1 MFSPKGVGSC
11 PPEEYIKYVSMLEEN
26 DNIEEVEGEVSNTH
40 KAYIYNKAL
49 EVINEENIFEIMSLI
64 PKPFL
69 TKKTEKEA
77 DILSVIYNKFLE
89 NTEIPCALPV
99 FSFFSFLSAFCVK
112 NNITYS
118 IPLSDDVNPLDT
130 WITVLA
136 PSGSAKTFSTSQIK
150 KMIPSDLAGEKLIE
164 QNFTRPNGAAKFIQ
178 ELSELPLTKD
188 GSSQYGYWIEDEAAQ
203 MFKQIEKI
211 GSPLSEIKEYLLKAY
226 DHDILTRKTKN
237 ETVETKNIILT
248 LFFINTFESYVN
260 NISNE
265 SMTDGLMR
273 RFNLVYSEKDGR
285 DFTDYSIYNVNK
297 IRDEVMTDKMI
308 DFFFSVKPDQHFTF
322 SDDCFELY
330 RKYFK
335 IYWHKKYK
343 NILPGK
349 ENFYRTYMMQSWKFA
364 IFYHFILGKKGNVID
379 EECLVYGMKI
389 SLLFAE
395 SMKKFFDFK
404 TKPNHIEKAKSDL
417 DKYINYLNTNP
428 DIKMRDFTRKFTIKK
443 TEGLIILNAVKEAGV
458 IKDHVLFNELS
469 K

>member
-1 MFSPKGVGSC
+1 MFKPENVGSI
-11 PPEEYIKYVSMLEEN
+11 PNEEIVKFVSMLEEN
-26 DNIEEVEGEVSNTH
+26 DDIEKVSTDINNAH

-64 PKPFL
+64 PQPFL
-69 TKKTEKEA
+69 TRKSEKEA

-89 NTEIPCALPV
+89 NTEIPGALPV

-118 IPLSDDVNPLDT
+118 IPLSEDKNPLDT

-136 PSGSAKTFSTSQIK
+136 PSGSAKTFSNAQIN
-150 KMIPSDLAGEKLIE
+150 KMIPKTPDGKKVIE

-178 ELSELPLTKD
+178 ELSDLPLTKD
-188 GSSQYGYWIEDEAAQ
+188 GESQYGFWIEDEAAQ

-226 DHDILTRKTKN
+226 DHDILTRKTKT

-260 NISNE
+260 NISQE

-297 IRDEVMTDKMI
+297 IRDEVLTDKMLE
-308 DFFFSVKPDQHFTF
+308 FFFSINPDQHFTF
-322 SDDCFELY
+322 SVECLELY
-330 RKYFK
+330 QKYFK
-335 IYWHKKYK
+335 IYWHRKYK
-343 NILPGK
+343 TILPGK

-404 TKPNHIEKAKSDL
+404 TKPQHIEKAKTDF
-417 DKYINYLNTNP
+417 DKYVNYLNANAE
-428 DIKMRDFTRKFTIKK
+428 IKMRDFTRKFTVKKAEALTILKAIKQAR
-443 TEGLIILNAVKEAGV
+443 LVSNHILFKEL
-458 IKDHVLFNELS
+458 KE
-469 K
+469 

>member
-308 DFFFSVKPDQHFTF
+308 DFS
-322 SDDCFELY
+322 
-330 RKYFK
+330 
-335 IYWHKKYK
+335 
-343 NILPGK
+343 
-349 ENFYRTYMMQSWKFA
+349 
-364 IFYHFILGKKGNVID
+364 
-379 EECLVYGMKI
+379 
-389 SLLFAE
+389 SL
-395 SMKKFFDFK
+395 
-404 TKPNHIEKAKSDL
+404 
-417 DKYINYLNTNP
+417 
-428 DIKMRDFTRKFTIKK
+428 
-443 TEGLIILNAVKEAGV
+443 
-458 IKDHVLFNELS
+458 
-469 K
+469 

>member
-1 MFSPKGVGSC
+1 MFNPPGVGTQ
-11 PPEEYIKYVSMLEEN
+11 PDEDDILNAE
-26 DNIEEVEGEVSNTH
+26 

-69 TKKTEKEA
+69 TNNTEKEA

-99 FSFFSFLSAFCVK
+99 FSFFSFLSAYCVK

-118 IPLSDDVNPLDT
+118 IPLSDDKKPLDT

-136 PSGSAKTFSTSQIK
+136 PSGSAKTFSNAQIN
-150 KMIPSDLAGEKLIE
+150 KMIPKDLEGKKIIE
-164 QNFTRPNGAAKFIQ
+164 PNFTRPNGAAKFIQ
-178 ELSELPLTKD
+178 DLAELPETKD
-188 GSSQYGYWIEDEAAQ
+188 GQAQYGYWVEDEAAQ

-211 GSPLSEIKEYLLKAY
+211 GSPLSEIKEYLLKSY
-226 DHDILTRKTKN
+226 DHSVLTRKTKN
-237 ETVETKNIILT
+237 DTVETKNIILT

-285 DFTDYSIYNVNK
+285 DFTDYSIYNENK
-297 IRDEVMTDKMI
+297 IRDEVISEKMI
-308 DFFFSVKPDQHFTF
+308 DFFFSIKPDQHFTF
-322 SDDCFELY
+322 SNECFELY

-364 IFYHFILGKKGNVID
+364 IFYHFILGKTGNVID
-379 EECLVYGMKI
+379 GECLVFGMKI

-395 SMKKFFDFK
+395 SMKKFFDYK
-404 TKPNHIEKAKSDL
+404 VKPQHIEKAKSDL
-417 DKYINYLNTNP
+417 DKYINYLNTNT
-428 DIKMRDFTRKFTIKK
+428 DIKMRDFTRKFNIKK
-443 TEGLIILNAVKEAGV
+443 AEALIVLNAVKESKI
-458 IKDHVLFNELS
+458 IKNHILFKEI
-469 K
+469 KE

>member
-1 MFSPKGVGSC
+1 MFNPPGVGTQ
-11 PPEEYIKYVSMLEEN
+11 PDEDDILNAE
-26 DNIEEVEGEVSNTH
+26 

-69 TKKTEKEA
+69 TNNTEKEA

-99 FSFFSFLSAFCVK
+99 FSFFSFLSAYCVK

-118 IPLSDDVNPLDT
+118 IPLSDDKKPLDT

-136 PSGSAKTFSTSQIK
+136 PSGSAKTFSNAQIN
-150 KMIPSDLAGEKLIE
+150 KMIPKDLEGKKIIE
-164 QNFTRPNGAAKFIQ
+164 PNFTRPNGAAKFIQ
-178 ELSELPLTKD
+178 DLAELPETKD
-188 GSSQYGYWIEDEAAQ
+188 GQAQYGYWVEDEAAQ

-211 GSPLSEIKEYLLKAY
+211 GSPLSEIKEYLLKSY
-226 DHDILTRKTKN
+226 DHSVLTRKTKN
-237 ETVETKNIILT
+237 DTVETKNIILT

-285 DFTDYSIYNVNK
+285 DFTDYSIYNENK
-297 IRDEVMTDKMI
+297 IRDEVISEKMI
-308 DFFFSVKPDQHFTF
+308 DFFFSIKPDQHFTF
-322 SDDCFELY
+322 SDECFELY

-364 IFYHFILGKKGNVID
+364 IFYHFILGKTGNVID
-379 EECLVYGMKI
+379 EECLVFGMKI

-395 SMKKFFDFK
+395 SMKKFFDYK
-404 TKPNHIEKAKSDL
+404 VKPQHIEKAKSDL
-417 DKYINYLNTNP
+417 DKYVLYLNANTE
-428 DIKMRDFTRKFTIKK
+428 IKMRDFTRKFNIKK
-443 TEGLIILNAVKEAGV
+443 AEALIILNAIKEARV
-458 IKDHVLFNELS
+458 IKNHILFKEI
-469 K
+469 KE

>member
-1 MFSPKGVGSC
+1 MFNPPGVGTQ
-11 PPEEYIKYVSMLEEN
+11 PDEDDILNAE
-26 DNIEEVEGEVSNTH
+26 

-69 TKKTEKEA
+69 TNNTEKEA

-99 FSFFSFLSAFCVK
+99 FSFFSFLSAYCVK

-118 IPLSDDVNPLDT
+118 IPLSDDKKPLDT

-136 PSGSAKTFSTSQIK
+136 PSGSAKTFSNAQIN
-150 KMIPSDLAGEKLIE
+150 KMIPKDLEGKKIIE
-164 QNFTRPNGAAKFIQ
+164 PNFTRPNGAAKFIQ
-178 ELSELPLTKD
+178 DLAELPETKD
-188 GSSQYGYWIEDEAAQ
+188 GQAQYGYWVEDEAAQ

-211 GSPLSEIKEYLLKAY
+211 GSPLSEIKEYLLKSY
-226 DHDILTRKTKN
+226 DHSVLTRKTKN
-237 ETVETKNIILT
+237 DTVETKNIILT

-285 DFTDYSIYNVNK
+285 DFTDYSIYNENK
-297 IRDEVMTDKMI
+297 IRDEVISEKMI
-308 DFFFSVKPDQHFTF
+308 DFFFSIKPDQHFTF
-322 SDDCFELY
+322 SDECFELY

-364 IFYHFILGKKGNVID
+364 IFYHFILGKTGNVID
-379 EECLVYGMKI
+379 GECLVFGMKI

-395 SMKKFFDFK
+395 SMKKFFDYK
-404 TKPNHIEKAKSDL
+404 VKPQHIEKAKSDL
-417 DKYINYLNTNP
+417 DKYINYLNTNT
-428 DIKMRDFTRKFTIKK
+428 DIKMRDFTRKFNIKK
-443 TEGLIILNAVKEAGV
+443 AEALIVLNAVKESKI
-458 IKDHVLFNELS
+458 IKNHILFKEI
-469 K
+469 KE

>member
-1 MFSPKGVGSC
+1 MTDKNKESFIS
-11 PPEEYIKYVSMLEEN
+11 E
-26 DNIEEVEGEVSNTH
+26 DH

-49 EVINEENIFEIMSLI
+49 EVINNENIFEIMSLI
-64 PKPFL
+64 PNPFL
-69 TKKTEKEA
+69 TKSTENKS
-77 DILSVIYNKFLE
+77 DILSLIYSKFLE

-112 NNITYS
+112 NNITYE
-118 IPLSDDVNPLDT
+118 IPLSNEINYLDT

-150 KMIPSDLAGEKLIE
+150 KMIPENIDGKKVIE
-164 QNFTRPNGAAKFIQ
+164 QNFSRPNGAAKFIE
-178 ELSELPLTKD
+178 ELTQLPKTKD
-188 GSSQYGYWIEDEAAQ
+188 GKHQYGYWIEDEAAQ

-211 GSPLSEIKEYLLKAY
+211 GSPLSEIKEYLLKSY
-226 DHDILTRKTKN
+226 DHEKLTRKTKK
-237 ETVETKNIILT
+237 ESIETKNLILT

-260 NISNE
+260 NISHE

-273 RFNLVYSEKDGR
+273 RFNLVYSEKDDR
-285 DFTDYSIYNVNK
+285 DFTDFSIYDVNE
-297 IRDEVMTDKMI
+297 IQDEMISEKMLN
-308 DFFFSVKPDQHFTF
+308 FFFSIKSDQHFKF
-322 SDDCFELY
+322 SEECFELY

-364 IFYHFILGKKGNVID
+364 IFYHFILGKEGNIVQA
-379 EECLVYGMKI
+379 ESLVYGMKV

-404 TKPNHIEKAKSDL
+404 STPTVIKNTKNKI
-417 DKYINYLNTNP
+417 DKCFSYLNEHQ
-428 DIKMRDFTRKFTIKK
+428 DIKLRDFMRKFNFKKVDALNILLALKNSGKLADHKIYIEIKVEEK
-443 TEGLIILNAVKEAGV
+443 
-458 IKDHVLFNELS
+458 
-469 K
+469 

>member
-1 MFSPKGVGSC
+1 MFNPPGVGTQ
-11 PPEEYIKYVSMLEEN
+11 PEEDDILNAE
-26 DNIEEVEGEVSNTH
+26 

-69 TKKTEKEA
+69 TNNTEKEA

-99 FSFFSFLSAFCVK
+99 FSFFSFLSAYCVK

-118 IPLSDDVNPLDT
+118 IPLSDDKKPLDT

-136 PSGSAKTFSTSQIK
+136 PSGSAKTFSNAQINKIIPKDLEGK
-150 KMIPSDLAGEKLIE
+150 KIIE
-164 QNFTRPNGAAKFIQ
+164 PNFTRPNGAAKFIQ
-178 ELSELPLTKD
+178 DLAELPETKD
-188 GSSQYGYWIEDEAAQ
+188 GQAQYGYWVEDEAAQ

-211 GSPLSEIKEYLLKAY
+211 GSPLSEIKEYLLKSY
-226 DHDILTRKTKN
+226 DHSVLTRKTKN
-237 ETVETKNIILT
+237 DTVETKNIILT

-285 DFTDYSIYNVNK
+285 DFTDYSIYNENK
-297 IRDEVMTDKMI
+297 IRDEVISEKMI
-308 DFFFSVKPDQHFTF
+308 DFFFSIKPDQHFTF
-322 SDDCFELY
+322 SDECFELY

-364 IFYHFILGKKGNVID
+364 IFYHFILGKTGNVID
-379 EECLVYGMKI
+379 GECLVFGMKI

-395 SMKKFFDFK
+395 SMKKFFDYK
-404 TKPNHIEKAKSDL
+404 VKPQHIEKAKSDL
-417 DKYINYLNTNP
+417 DKYINYLNTNT
-428 DIKMRDFTRKFTIKK
+428 DIKMRDFTRKFNIKK
-443 TEGLIILNAVKEAGV
+443 AEALIVLNAVKESKI
-458 IKDHVLFNELS
+458 IKNHILFKEI
-469 K
+469 KE

>member
-1 MFSPKGVGSC
+1 MFNPPGVGTQ
-11 PPEEYIKYVSMLEEN
+11 PEEDDILNAE
-26 DNIEEVEGEVSNTH
+26 

-69 TKKTEKEA
+69 TNNTEKEA

-99 FSFFSFLSAFCVK
+99 FSFFSFISSYCVK

-118 IPLSDDVNPLDT
+118 IPLSDDKKPLDT

-136 PSGSAKTFSTSQIK
+136 PSGSAKTFSNAQIN
-150 KMIPSDLAGEKLIE
+150 KMIPKDLEGKKIIE
-164 QNFTRPNGAAKFIQ
+164 PNFTRPNGAAKFIQ
-178 ELSELPLTKD
+178 DLAELPETKD
-188 GSSQYGYWIEDEAAQ
+188 GQAQYGYWVEDEAAQ

-211 GSPLSEIKEYLLKAY
+211 GSPLSEIKEYLLKSY
-226 DHDILTRKTKN
+226 DHSVLTRKTKN
-237 ETVETKNIILT
+237 DTVETKNIILT

-285 DFTDYSIYNVNK
+285 DFTDYSIYNENK
-297 IRDEVMTDKMI
+297 IRDEVISEKMI
-308 DFFFSVKPDQHFTF
+308 DFFFSIKPDQHFTF
-322 SDDCFELY
+322 SDECFELY

-364 IFYHFILGKKGNVID
+364 IFYHFILGKTGNVID
-379 EECLVYGMKI
+379 GECLVFGMKI

-395 SMKKFFDFK
+395 SMKKFFDYK
-404 TKPNHIEKAKSDL
+404 VKPQHIEKAKSDL
-417 DKYINYLNTNP
+417 DKYINYLNTNT
-428 DIKMRDFTRKFTIKK
+428 DIKMRDFTRKFNIKK
-443 TEGLIILNAVKEAGV
+443 AEALIVLNAVKESKI
-458 IKDHVLFNELS
+458 IKNHILFKEI
-469 K
+469 KE

>member
-1 MFSPKGVGSC
+1 MFNPPGVGTQ
-11 PPEEYIKYVSMLEEN
+11 PDEDDILNAE
-26 DNIEEVEGEVSNTH
+26 

-69 TKKTEKEA
+69 TNNTEKEA

-99 FSFFSFLSAFCVK
+99 FSFFSFLSAYCVK

-118 IPLSDDVNPLDT
+118 IPLSDDKKPLDT

-136 PSGSAKTFSTSQIK
+136 PSGSAKTFSNAQIN
-150 KMIPSDLAGEKLIE
+150 KMIPKDLEGKKIIE
-164 QNFTRPNGAAKFIQ
+164 PNFTRPNGAAKFIQ
-178 ELSELPLTKD
+178 DLAELPETKD
-188 GSSQYGYWIEDEAAQ
+188 GQAQYGYWVEDEAAQ

-211 GSPLSEIKEYLLKAY
+211 GSPLSEIKEYLLKSY
-226 DHDILTRKTKN
+226 DHSVLTRKTKN
-237 ETVETKNIILT
+237 DTVETKNIILT

-285 DFTDYSIYNVNK
+285 DFTDYSIYNENK
-297 IRDEVMTDKMI
+297 IRDEVISEKMI
-308 DFFFSVKPDQHFTF
+308 DFFFSIKPDQHFTF
-322 SDDCFELY
+322 SDECFELY

-364 IFYHFILGKKGNVID
+364 IFYHFILGKTGNVID
-379 EECLVYGMKI
+379 GECLVFGMKI

-395 SMKKFFDFK
+395 SMKKFFDYK
-404 TKPNHIEKAKSDL
+404 VKPQHIEKAKSDL
-417 DKYINYLNTNP
+417 DKYINYLNTNT
-428 DIKMRDFTRKFTIKK
+428 DIKMRDFTRKFNIKK
-443 TEGLIILNAVKEAGV
+443 AEALIVLNAVKEPKI
-458 IKDHVLFNELS
+458 IKNHILFKEI
-469 K
+469 KE

>member
-1 MFSPKGVGSC
+1 MFNPPGVGTQ
-11 PPEEYIKYVSMLEEN
+11 PDEDDILNAE
-26 DNIEEVEGEVSNTH
+26 

-69 TKKTEKEA
+69 TNNTEKEA
-77 DILSVIYNKFLE
+77 DILSIIYNKFLE

-99 FSFFSFLSAFCVK
+99 FSFFSFLSAYCVK

-118 IPLSDDVNPLDT
+118 IPLSDDKKPLDT

-136 PSGSAKTFSTSQIK
+136 PSGSAKTFSNAQIN
-150 KMIPSDLAGEKLIE
+150 KMIPKDLEGKKIIE
-164 QNFTRPNGAAKFIQ
+164 PNFTRPNGAAKFIQ
-178 ELSELPLTKD
+178 DLAELPETKD
-188 GSSQYGYWIEDEAAQ
+188 GQAQYGYWVEDEAAQ

-211 GSPLSEIKEYLLKAY
+211 GSPLSEIKEYLLKSY
-226 DHDILTRKTKN
+226 DHSVLTRKTKN
-237 ETVETKNIILT
+237 DTVETKNIILT

-285 DFTDYSIYNVNK
+285 DFTDYSIYNENK
-297 IRDEVMTDKMI
+297 IRDEVISEKMI
-308 DFFFSVKPDQHFTF
+308 DFFFSIKPDQHFTF
-322 SDDCFELY
+322 SDECFELY

-364 IFYHFILGKKGNVID
+364 IFYHFILGKTGNVID
-379 EECLVYGMKI
+379 GECLVFGMKI

-395 SMKKFFDFK
+395 SMKKFFDYK
-404 TKPNHIEKAKSDL
+404 VKPQHIEKAKSDL
-417 DKYINYLNTNP
+417 DKYINYLNTNT
-428 DIKMRDFTRKFTIKK
+428 DIKMRDFTRKFNIKK
-443 TEGLIILNAVKEAGV
+443 AEALIVLNAVKESKI
-458 IKDHVLFNELS
+458 IKNHILFKEI
-469 K
+469 KE

>member
-203 MFKQIEKI
+203 MFKKIEKI

-248 LFFINTFESYVN
+248 LF
-260 NISNE
+260 
-265 SMTDGLMR
+265 
-273 RFNLVYSEKDGR
+273 
-285 DFTDYSIYNVNK
+285 
-297 IRDEVMTDKMI
+297 
-308 DFFFSVKPDQHFTF
+308 
-322 SDDCFELY
+322 
-330 RKYFK
+330 
-335 IYWHKKYK
+335 
-343 NILPGK
+343 
-349 ENFYRTYMMQSWKFA
+349 
-364 IFYHFILGKKGNVID
+364 
-379 EECLVYGMKI
+379 
-389 SLLFAE
+389 
-395 SMKKFFDFK
+395 
-404 TKPNHIEKAKSDL
+404 
-417 DKYINYLNTNP
+417 
-428 DIKMRDFTRKFTIKK
+428 
-443 TEGLIILNAVKEAGV
+443 
-458 IKDHVLFNELS
+458 
-469 K
+469 